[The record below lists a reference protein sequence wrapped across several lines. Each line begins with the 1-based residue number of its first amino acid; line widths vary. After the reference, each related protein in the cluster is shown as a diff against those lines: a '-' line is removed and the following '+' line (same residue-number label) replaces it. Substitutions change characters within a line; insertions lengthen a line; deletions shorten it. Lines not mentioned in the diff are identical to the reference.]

1 MTKID
6 CTKCVN
12 RGRSVPGAQ
21 ESYCSHCIH
30 GAPWR
35 RDYYDEGPSGGVT
48 HPNCDGCACGWPVR
62 DGEHVGPSGRTRLVC
77 TANRYKD
84 SDK

>member
-12 RGRSVPGAQ
+12 RCRSVPGAQ

-35 RDYYDEGPSGGVT
+35 VDHYDEGPVGGV
-48 HPNCDGCACGWPVR
+48 PNNNCDGCARGLPVVDGLHR
-62 DGEHVGPSGRTRLVC
+62 DNGRASMAC
-77 TANRYKD
+77 TANRYKGE
-84 SDK
+84 